1 MRAALFSDSHGDVT
15 ALRFAMESAMKHGKI
30 DLFAFLGDGVQD
42 FYDLMKVMKRHN
54 PMAVIQAVRGNN
66 DPAMTGLSEEAVE
79 KAECLWLFLAHGHRQ
94 RVKLTD
100 MMLLQDARDRQCRAM
115 LFGHTHRAFCGEK
128 DGILMFNP
136 GSVSL
141 PVGSGPTA
149 GLLEISPE
157 GVLKPQILHL
167 QSYYA

>member
-30 DLFAFLGDGVQD
+30 DLFAFLGDGAQD
-42 FYDLMKVMKRHN
+42 FYDLMKVMKKHN
-54 PMAVIQAVRGNN
+54 PMAMIQAVRGNN
-66 DPAMTGLSEEAVE
+66 DPAMIGLSEEAVV
-79 KAECLWLFLAHGHRQ
+79 KAEGFWLYLAHGHRQ

-100 MMLLQDARDRQCRAM
+100 SMLIGDAKDRQCRAA
-115 LFGHTHRAFCGEK
+115 LFGHTHCAFFEEREGV
-128 DGILMFNP
+128 LLFNP

-149 GLLEISPE
+149 GILDISPE
-157 GVLKPQILHL
+157 GILKPQILHL
-167 QSYYA
+167 QAF